1 MKIDKKYG
9 KFFKVSCLQLLSNKF
24 KDYIKENIEPA
35 MISTDNYT
43 MQFNI
48 NILLQDIYNN
58 NLENKFKKDIKLLN
72 KLLDKYN
79 IDYIEI

>member
-1 MKIDKKYG
+1 MCIDKKYG
-9 KFFKVSCLQLLSNKF
+9 EFFKVSCLPLLSNKF

-35 MISTDNYT
+35 MTSTDNYT

-48 NILLQDIYNN
+48 SILLQDIYNN
-58 NLENKFKKDIKLLN
+58 NLKNKFKKDIKLLN